1 MSTTGIPSKEIAPQ
15 QLIQRLLPRRALLKI
30 LINLTV
36 VRGDVKGPTR
46 AAQPRSELSYDQT
59 PYMSHTSTYSEMLH

>member
-1 MSTTGIPSKEIAPQ
+1 M
-15 QLIQRLLPRRALLKI
+15 IQRLLPRRALLKI

-59 PYMSHTSTYSEMLH
+59 PYISHTSTYSEMLH